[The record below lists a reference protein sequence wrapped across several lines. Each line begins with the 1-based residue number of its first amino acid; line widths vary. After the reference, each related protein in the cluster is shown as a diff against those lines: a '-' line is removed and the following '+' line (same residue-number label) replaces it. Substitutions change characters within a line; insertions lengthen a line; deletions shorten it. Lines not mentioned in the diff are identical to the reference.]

1 MPGTRTQ
8 ICLFLS
14 DSSKV
19 ALSSDSVFGH
29 MLHEWTCT
37 DVRLWFDYEDRA
49 EPKPY
54 RIVEQTEGEWLIEI
68 AGEAPDLDVVALAD
82 DHDVVAV
89 AREGSDRPMR
99 DANQRTGRL
108 DDGQPQSAGAS
119 ERPLRRPMR
128 GHHHRRRLDLCDV
141 LRDRDALRLE
151 GGQDGGVV
159 NEVAQNRDGSG
170 VGVLGGERDGV
181 ANAETHAEVAGADK
195 PHTLP

>member
-68 AGEAPDLDVVALAD
+68 AGEPEERVHLTF
-82 DHDVVAV
+82 
-89 AREGSDRPMR
+89 EGECYKVLQPTRNFFEYFCPV
-99 DANQRTGRL
+99 
-108 DDGQPQSAGAS
+108 QPQPGGDAPA
-119 ERPLRRPMR
+119 RPATKP
-128 GHHHRRRLDLCDV
+128 
-141 LRDRDALRLE
+141 DA
-151 GGQDGGVV
+151 
-159 NEVAQNRDGSG
+159 A
-170 VGVLGGERDGV
+170 
-181 ANAETHAEVAGADK
+181 
-195 PHTLP
+195 